1 MRSPATSSLGAR
13 VSGEGESEAERRGVM
28 VMAAAEVTAPNTQ
41 TFLSSLTLFDVK
53 PRHFLEHLC
62 DPASES

>member
-1 MRSPATSSLGAR
+1 MLHYPWVRECR
-13 VSGEGESEAERRGVM
+13 VRERVKRRGVM